1 MKNKGGENRMKK
13 LMLALSVMGIIALSV
28 RSYAGEVE
36 ILVQKLVDKGILT
49 AGEGAQ
55 VLAETKE
62 EVRKEVAQGKAANIP
77 QWVQDIKFKGDFRN
91 RYQWDKTKSAT
102 SAATE
107 RNRDRIRLRLGAE
120 TRLIEDFRV
129 GLGIATGTTSD
140 PKSTNITLGD
150 GFSFKNIILDYGYGQ
165 YIPRWTV
172 PVDTT
177 FTAGK
182 FKNPFWEPINALV
195 DGDINPEGVAIQL
208 SYNINPNANV
218 FLNYGF
224 LYLGD
229 TFPRTKDPLENVIQP
244 GFNWKV
250 MDNVNVKSAVD
261 FWLAEVK
268 GMQQITNSP
277 GSNTLGRLSDQNRQT
292 SSIVY
297 LNDYNTV
304 IPKLEVGFAEPFF
317 GFNPGFPYFGLF
329 GEYMDNMSANTKGTG
344 WIAGFK
350 LGSEKVADKNQWQL
364 SYDHR
369 MIEKDAFLDMY
380 PDSDFYGGKTNA
392 GGDHVAFN
400 YGLSKNSWLTLSYFN
415 TRNLTRLT
423 NSSESSRLPVQ
434 TIQADWNIKF

>member
-1 MKNKGGENRMKK
+1 MAKVFRVFMVFV
-13 LMLALSVMGIIALSV
+13 AAVCFTI
-28 RSYAGEVE
+28 SYAWAGEVE

-49 AGEGAQ
+49 QGEGAQ

-77 QWVQDIKFKGDFRN
+77 KWVQDIKFKGDFRN
-91 RYQWDKTKSAT
+91 RYQWDKAKSAT
-102 SAATE
+102 TVATE

-120 TRLIEDFRV
+120 TRLVEDFRV

-165 YIPRWTV
+165 YVPHWTA

-195 DGDINPEGVAIQL
+195 DGDINPEGAALQF
-208 SYNINPNANV
+208 SYNVNPNANI

-229 TFPRTKDPLENVIQP
+229 TFPKSKNLLQNVVQP

-250 MDNVNVKSAVD
+250 MDNVNIKSTAD
-261 FWLAEVK
+261 LWLAEVK
-268 GMQQITNSP
+268 GQQQINNTP
-277 GSNTLGRLSDQNRQT
+277 GSNSLGRLPDQNKQT
-292 SSIVY
+292 GPIVY

-304 IPKLEVGFAEPFF
+304 VPKMEIGLTEPFF
-317 GFNPGFPYFGLF
+317 GFNAGFPYFGVF
-329 GEYMDNMSANTKGTG
+329 GEYMYNFSADAKGTG
-344 WIAGFK
+344 WIAGCK
-350 LGSEKVADKNQWQL
+350 IGYDKVADKNQWQL
-364 SYDHR
+364 EYDHR
-369 MIEKDAFLDMY
+369 AIEKDAFLDMY
-380 PDSDFYGGKTNA
+380 PDSDFYGGKTNVA
-392 GGDHVAFN
+392 GNHIAFN

-415 TRNLTRLT
+415 TWNMTRLT
-423 NSSESSRLPVQ
+423 NNSSSSKLPAQV
-434 TIQADWNIKF
+434 IQADWNIKF